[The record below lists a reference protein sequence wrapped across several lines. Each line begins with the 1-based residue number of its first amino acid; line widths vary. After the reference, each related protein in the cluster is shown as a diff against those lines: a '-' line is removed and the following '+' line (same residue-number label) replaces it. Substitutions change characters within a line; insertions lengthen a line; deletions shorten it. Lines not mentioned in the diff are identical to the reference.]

1 MREIINYKGGRTSS
15 RLAVTAATGI
25 AAVNIGGITVHSW
38 SGYSKFDKDLGGKLI
53 GQRKKRRQTID
64 RWKDVDT
71 LIVDESMPPCLW
83 RAEVF
88 LTLWQ
93 SR

>member
-64 RWKDVDT
+64 RWKEVDT
-71 LIVDESMPPCLW
+71 LIVDES
-83 RAEVF
+83 EVS
-88 LTLWQ
+88 LPLAC
-93 SR
+93 